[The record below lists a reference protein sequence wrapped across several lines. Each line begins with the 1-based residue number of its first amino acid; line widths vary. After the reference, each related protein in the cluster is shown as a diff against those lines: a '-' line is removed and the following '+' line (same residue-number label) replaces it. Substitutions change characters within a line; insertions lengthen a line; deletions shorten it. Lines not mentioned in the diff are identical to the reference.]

1 MRRRA
6 IYTRCLH
13 SGRAFLDRFYD
24 AIAKLTGIATHRAT
38 RSKEVQMHAFSLNQP
53 ARRRARVPRSC
64 LMQLTV
70 DAGALTDLRALV
82 MRTCGGAMEFMR
94 VEACD
99 HGARARVWLCLS
111 RALAGQVMEAV
122 MRALP
127 GAEFGRMTALATSSN
142 H

>member
-1 MRRRA
+1 
-6 IYTRCLH
+6 
-13 SGRAFLDRFYD
+13 
-24 AIAKLTGIATHRAT
+24 
-38 RSKEVQMHAFSLNQP
+38 MHAFFHTQAAQRRAKP
-53 ARRRARVPRSC
+53 ARNLSRSAAPAPARGC

-70 DAGALTDLRALV
+70 EVGAVTDLRALV

-99 HGARARVWLCLS
+99 HGARVKVWLCLS

-127 GAEFGRMTALATSSN
+127 GAEFGRMTALAQRTA
-142 H
+142 